1 MRARYF
7 GAVVRYSLA
16 VGVLALSLTACGTP
30 DRELTPEELQRGV
43 SDALRQAGRAHESV
57 RCSEA
62 VKAQAAEST
71 TCTMTSSGRRFKVTV
86 IVQEVT
92 GDKANYEVE
101 VDPEAL
107 P

>member
-1 MRARYF
+1 MVRNCV
-7 GAVVRYSLA
+7 AVGLLA
-16 VGVLALSLTACGTP
+16 VGLTACGTP

-43 SDALRQAGRAHESV
+43 SDTLRQAGRAHESV
-57 RCSEA
+57 RCDEA
-62 VKAQAAEST
+62 VRAQAAEST

-92 GDKANYEVE
+92 GDQATYEVE
-101 VDPEAL
+101 VDPEPL